1 MDILYLVDRLE
12 EAVKSGKT
20 LPFRNLRAVDEADI
34 LPLLDQMRI
43 SIPEE
48 VRRAERIIRDKER
61 TLAQAHEEA
70 DRIVAL
76 ARKEAARLSAEHTI
90 VQTAESRAV
99 VIRERAER
107 EADQIRS
114 GADGYAYDVL
124 CRLEQEL
131 KRTCT
136 VVENGINRLQADQE
150 RRDAA
155 AKAETDVGAKA
166 EVQIAAPEETE
177 QVEVATEQS

>member
-12 EAVKSGKT
+12 EATKAGRR
-20 LPFRNLRAVDEADI
+20 LPFGNYSTVDEGEI

-48 VRRAERIIRDKER
+48 IRRAERIIREKER

-90 VQTAESRAV
+90 AQSAESRAV

-107 EADQIRS
+107 EADQIRG
-114 GADGYAYDVL
+114 GADAYAFDVL

-131 KRTCT
+131 KRTIT
-136 VVENGINRLQADQE
+136 VVENGIRRIQADQE
-150 RRDAA
+150 QRQASA
-155 AKAETDVGAKA
+155 GV
-166 EVQIAAPEETE
+166 TE
-177 QVEVATEQS
+177 GGTESPAGP

>member
-12 EAVKSGKT
+12 EAMKAGRA
-20 LPFRNLRAVDEADI
+20 LPFRSYRVVNETEI

-48 VRRAERIIRDKER
+48 IRRAERIIREKER

-90 VQTAESRAV
+90 AQTAESRAV

-107 EADQIRS
+107 EADQIRA
-114 GADGYAYDVL
+114 GADTYAFDVL

-131 KRTCT
+131 KRTAT
-136 VVENGINRLQADQE
+136 VVENGIRRIQADQE
-150 RRDAA
+150 KRQAAMVDTSEGAEDAP
-155 AKAETDVGAKA
+155 GA
-166 EVQIAAPEETE
+166 
-177 QVEVATEQS
+177 